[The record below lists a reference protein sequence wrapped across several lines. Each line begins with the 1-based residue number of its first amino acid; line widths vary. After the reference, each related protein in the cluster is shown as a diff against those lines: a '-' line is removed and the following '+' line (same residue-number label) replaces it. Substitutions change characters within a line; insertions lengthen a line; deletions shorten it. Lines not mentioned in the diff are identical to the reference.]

1 MLVVPLSLAA
11 SDMSDEA
18 AEARIEGRLLMAYAL
33 NAHLSTFDFD
43 VDVDRSRAILMGQ
56 VEESVQK
63 DLAGEIA
70 LDVDGI
76 DEVDNRIQ
84 VAGEASEGETA
95 GRSFR
100 QRFEDATTT
109 ASVKSKLLWNQ
120 NTGGL
125 DIEVSTRDSAV
136 ILEGEADSEASKEL
150 AERLA
155 GNTDGVRSVDNR
167 IRVTG
172 NASDPSRDAGDVV
185 SDSWITTKVR
195 STFIFSNVPA
205 RSIGIDTTDGV
216 VTLDGEV
223 DNDAA
228 HELAVELASDI
239 RGVREVNADQ
249 LRIADDS

>member
-1 MLVVPLSLAA
+1 
-11 SDMSDEA
+11 
-18 AEARIEGRLLMAYAL
+18 MAYAL

-43 VDVDRSRAILMGQ
+43 VEVDQSRAILMGQ

-63 DLAGEIA
+63 DLAEQIA
-70 LDVDGI
+70 LDVEGVDQ
-76 DEVDNRIQ
+76 VDNRIQ
-84 VAGEASEGETA
+84 IGAEARTGHAGE
-95 GRSFR
+95 RSFR

-125 DIEVSTRDSAV
+125 DIEVSTRDGV
-136 ILEGEADSEASKEL
+136 VTLEGQADSEASKEL
-150 AERLA
+150 AERLT
-155 GNTDGVRSVDNR
+155 GNTDGVNAVENR

-172 NASDPSRDAGDVV
+172 NGSGQERDASDVV

-216 VTLDGEV
+216 VTLDGRV

-228 HELAVELASDI
+228 HELAVELARDI
-239 RGVREVNADQ
+239 RGVREVRADQ
-249 LRIADDS
+249 LRVANDS